1 MQWRMCIH
9 VSILVCVYV
18 CRDVCG
24 KLSSAG
30 VMQLKKVANYMLGA
44 MVLVSAAKVKV
55 SFL

>member
-9 VSILVCVYV
+9 VSILVCVCV

-44 MVLVSAAKVKV
+44 MVFCVRCESK
-55 SFL
+55 S